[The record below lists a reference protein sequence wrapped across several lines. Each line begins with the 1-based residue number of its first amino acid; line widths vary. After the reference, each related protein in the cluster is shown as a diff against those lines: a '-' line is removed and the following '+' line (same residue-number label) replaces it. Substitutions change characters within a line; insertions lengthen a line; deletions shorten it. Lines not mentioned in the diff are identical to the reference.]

1 MKKSCTYCGG
11 VHDVGYVCTK
21 KPHFKHNPKRNS
33 REDKF
38 RSSYDWQQKRKS
50 ILKRDFYLCRIC
62 LAESHL
68 TYENLSVHHIV
79 SLKNNFD
86 LRLDDN
92 NLITLCNVHHEQAE
106 KGKISADIL
115 HNLIPPTS
123 PE

>member
-1 MKKSCTYCGG
+1 M
-11 VHDVGYVCTK
+11 
-21 KPHFKHNPKRNS
+21 
-33 REDKF
+33 
-38 RSSYDWQQKRKS
+38 
-50 ILKRDFYLCRIC
+50 KRDFYLCRIC
-62 LAESHL
+62 VAESHL

-86 LRLDDN
+86 LRLDDD